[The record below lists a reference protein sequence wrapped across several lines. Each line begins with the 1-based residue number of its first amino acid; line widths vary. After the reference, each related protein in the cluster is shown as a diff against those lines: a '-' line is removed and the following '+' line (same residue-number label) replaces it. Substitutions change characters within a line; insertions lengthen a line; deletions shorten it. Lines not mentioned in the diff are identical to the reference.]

1 MGQSAAKDAPPLKQ
15 AAKNAIAI
23 RFFMVTPQ
31 LPCILV
37 ERPLLTMTHL
47 QHSKEKKAS
56 GGAMRVA
63 RRGIGLSNRAAGP
76 HDQLIEF
83 MLHENPCECC

>member
-37 ERPLLTMTHL
+37 
-47 QHSKEKKAS
+47 A
-56 GGAMRVA
+56 
-63 RRGIGLSNRAAGP
+63 
-76 HDQLIEF
+76 
-83 MLHENPCECC
+83 